1 MEADTVYKD
10 DDLIGVHEATK
21 LLAKLGVKRHRV
33 TIGRWLN
40 AGEIPFTT
48 IMNRR
53 YIRYSDL
60 KAYVGK
66 EN

>member
-1 MEADTVYKD
+1 MKKDVVYQD
-10 DDLIGVHEATK
+10 DDLIGIHEATR

-40 AGEIPFTT
+40 AGEIPFVT

-53 YIRYSDL
+53 YVRYGDL
-60 KAYVGK
+60 KAYIGK